1 MQKMS
6 IWCQSLVLFL
16 STLAM
21 AAQAQPV
28 GTTDLAEFDP
38 GDGLYKRVLGSVGT
52 GATGVPV
59 AGGLDI
65 DKDGYPDYAMAAMRA
80 SPQGRS
86 RAGQVFLVFGDD
98 TAAGLIDTAYENPH
112 VLEIHGDQVQESTG
126 SEIWMGDVTGDG
138 FGDLIICRQNFTPA
152 PGRTG
157 AGALTLIPANA
168 ALRTMAANGEV
179 LDLRSPPGGINVI
192 NIYGAMALSRLCIW
206 ARNGDV
212 TGDGIDDLAIGADRD
227 TSAGDTDAGAVYL
240 LRGGNW
246 LETSQTIDLADFGTV
261 AAGNI
266 ARVTPRIVN
275 GDADMDHYHF
285 GATMQLADLDGND
298 RSELLAAA
306 ALNRAGASLAPLGG
320 TAHGAGGTAN
330 GTLYIAW
337 DDNFN
342 GDWIPA
348 PDFTIGSGPG
358 SYTIIDGGNNVGV
371 NPGPRN
377 SDFGE
382 EILGGLDYDGNDSID
397 LFIGDL
403 TGDGFGNV
411 VRSNGGLAHVIY
423 DAASL
428 KGLEIELDAP
438 PDGFFMATF
447 LGPYVGGI
455 AGDTALHGDFSNDG
469 YDDIAFS
476 SPHDAPFDRQHAG
489 TLHIVLGKNG
499 KWPVFS
505 DLLPANF
512 PSPAVVQVHEVYGAN
527 GTGESH
533 GDVLCYSGANADMT
547 GDGIPDLI
555 VNEMQGDGSIETD
568 VGNLLI
574 IDSKILF
581 RGQLVFD
588 DGFE

>member
-1 MQKMS
+1 MNF
-6 IWCQSLVLFL
+6 WRQSLVLFL
-16 STLAM
+16 LAPGIT
-21 AAQAQPV
+21 AQAQPI
-28 GTTDLAEFDP
+28 GTTDLAEFEP
-38 GDGLYKRVLGSVGT
+38 GDGLYKQVLGSVGT
-52 GATGVPV
+52 GSSGVPV

-65 DKDGYPDYAMAAMRA
+65 DKDGYRDYAMAAMRA

-86 RAGQVFLVFGDD
+86 RAGQIFLVFGDG
-98 TAAGLIDTAYENPH
+98 TAAGLIDTAYENPR

-126 SEIWMGDVTGDG
+126 SEVWMGDVTGDG
-138 FGDLIICRQNFTPA
+138 YGDLIICRQNYTHS
-152 PGRTG
+152 GRTG

-240 LRGGNW
+240 LRGGSW
-246 LETSQTIDLADFGTV
+246 LKTSRNIDLANFS
-261 AAGNI
+261 AAAPGNL
-266 ARVTPRIVN
+266 ARVKPRIVN
-275 GDADMDHYHF
+275 GDDNMEHYHF
-285 GATMQLADLDGND
+285 GATMQLADLDGNGKA
-298 RSELLAAA
+298 EVLAAA
-306 ALNRAGASLAPLGG
+306 ALSRAGAVLAPLGG
-320 TAHGAGGTAN
+320 SAHGTGGTAN
-330 GTLYIAW
+330 GTLFIAW
-337 DDNFN
+337 DDNFG

-348 PDFTIGSGPG
+348 PDFAIGSGPG
-358 SYTIIDGGNNVGV
+358 SYTIIDGGNDDGV

-397 LFIGDL
+397 LFVGDL
-403 TGDGFGNV
+403 TGDGFGDV

-423 DAASL
+423 DAATL

-438 PDGFFMATF
+438 PDGFAMATF
-447 LGPYVGGI
+447 LGPHVGGI

-469 YDDIAFS
+469 FDDIAFS

-505 DLLPANF
+505 DLLPANY
-512 PSPAVVQVHEVYGAN
+512 PSPAVVQVHEIYGAN
-527 GTGESH
+527 GSGGGTT

-555 VNEMQGDGSIETD
+555 VNEMQGDGSIEAD

-574 IDSKILF
+574 IDSRILF
-581 RGQLVFD
+581 RGQEVFA